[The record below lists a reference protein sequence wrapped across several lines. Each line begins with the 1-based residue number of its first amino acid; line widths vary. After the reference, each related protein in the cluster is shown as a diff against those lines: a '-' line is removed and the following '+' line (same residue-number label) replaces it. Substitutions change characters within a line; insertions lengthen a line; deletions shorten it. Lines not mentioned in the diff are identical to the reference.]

1 MRSAVKVLLY
11 HCDSDARASSLS
23 GMEAMAASTEAI
35 RGKPRLRGLLST
47 CPTSTPD
54 QATLVSIVDDDRW
67 VGKSLKRLLKSKG
80 FRAQAFLSAED
91 YLQFGNHGETA
102 CLILDVRLPG
112 MSGLELQHNL
122 AAKQNEVPIIMMSAL
137 DRAEIQAHALAN
149 GAVTFLEKPFD
160 DNSLMEAIESALK

>member
-1 MRSAVKVLLY
+1 
-11 HCDSDARASSLS
+11 
-23 GMEAMAASTEAI
+23 MEAMAASTEEI
-35 RGKPRLRGLLST
+35 RGKPRLRGLLSI
-47 CPTSTPD
+47 CPTNAPD

-80 FRAQAFLSAED
+80 FRAQVFLSAEA

-112 MSGLELQHNL
+112 MSGFELQHNL

-160 DNSLMEAIESALK
+160 DNSLMEALESALK